1 MRHKE
6 NRVIGKKEIEII
18 GINSDNKEDKGETMS
33 GNEELESRSRET
45 ELDKRENRL
54 NKMQKQLE
62 KNIDAFNQE
71 KKFI

>member
-18 GINSDNKEDKGETMS
+18 GINSDNKEAKGETMS
-33 GNEELESRSRET
+33 RNEELELRARET
-45 ELDKRENRL
+45 ELDKRE
-54 NKMQKQLE
+54 KQIR
-62 KNIDAFNQE
+62 KDIDAFNQE